1 MMSKTVNRALASLLL
16 SIAFFSFTQDGL
28 VSVYKQKMAIPE
40 GGSLAAL
47 TVRMAN
53 SFLGTPY
60 EAHTLEGNKR
70 EELVCKFDGLDCTT
84 LVDNVMALAISKK
97 NQADFGEFKEEL
109 TKIRYRNGAINGYA
123 SRLHYFID
131 WLHENQKRG
140 QLEDVTQTLGGVPFT
155 KNIHFMTAHSE
166 LYKPLSAKE
175 EWDEIQLTEDS
186 INSRSYYY
194 IPAYSIRKIE
204 PMLREGDIIG
214 ITSSIDGLDCNHQGI
229 VTKMGNR
236 AYLIHA
242 SSTAHKVVLSAQPL
256 AEYVSSIKKNT
267 GIIVARLIE

>member
-1 MMSKTVNRALASLLL
+1 MSKIVNRALAFVFV
-16 SIAFFSFTQDGL
+16 SITLFSFTQDGL
-28 VSVYKQKMAIPE
+28 ISVYKQKMAIPQ
-40 GGSLAAL
+40 GGSLAEL

-60 EAHTLEGNKR
+60 EAHTLEGNRK
-70 EELVCKFDGLDCTT
+70 EELICKFDGLDCTT
-84 LVDNVMALAISKK
+84 LVDNVIALALSKK
-97 NQADFGEFKEEL
+97 SQSDFGEFKDEL

-131 WLHENQKRG
+131 WLYENQKSG
-140 QLEDVTQTLGGVPFT
+140 QLEDVTQKLGGVPFT

-166 LYKPLSAKE
+166 LYKPLSVKE

-236 AYLIHA
+236 AYLVHA
-242 SSTAHKVVLSAQPL
+242 SSTARKVVLSSQPL

-267 GIIVARLIE
+267 GIIVARLVE

>member
-1 MMSKTVNRALASLLL
+1 MLQLVNRALAFIFVAITL
-16 SIAFFSFTQDGL
+16 FSFAQDSL
-28 VSVYKQKMAIPE
+28 ISVFKQKMAIPE

-47 TVRMAN
+47 AVRMAN

-84 LVDNVMALAISKK
+84 LVDNVIALSISRK
-97 NQADFGEFKEEL
+97 NQGDFGDFKDEL
-109 TKIRYRNGAINGYA
+109 TKLRYRNGTISGYA

-131 WLHENQKRG
+131 WLYENQKSG
-140 QLEDVTQTLGGVPFT
+140 QVEDVTQSLGGVPFT
-155 KNIHFMTAHSE
+155 KNIHFMTSHSE
-166 LYKPLSAKE
+166 LYKPLSIKE
-175 EWDEIQLTEDS
+175 EWEEVQQAEDS

-214 ITSSIDGLDCNHQGI
+214 ITSSIEGLDCNHQGI

-242 SSTAHKVVLSAQPL
+242 SSAAHKVVVSAQPL

-267 GIIVARLIE
+267 GIIVARLVE